1 MQAAN
6 ADSCMVLLGQSQT
19 ELYWMK
25 ILATG
30 FRKEND
36 KPNQKQKLPSG

>member
-1 MQAAN
+1 MPAAN
-6 ADSCMVLLGQSQT
+6 AERCMVPLVQRQT

-25 ILATG
+25 ILAAG

-36 KPNQKQKLPSG
+36 KPNQKQKLPSS